1 MNLLVTGGCGFIG
14 SNFIEMALEAKR
26 TWIKKI
32 VNLDS
37 LTYAGSLENTSDFE
51 LDEKYFFEN
60 VDLCDYDTL
69 LDIFDKHSITHVIH
83 FAAESH
89 VDNAISDPDAFINSN
104 ITGTF
109 NLLKAARKF
118 NVKRFHHV
126 STDEV
131 YGDLGDDGKFSED
144 TPYDPHNPYS
154 ASKAASDFLVKS
166 YFHTYGLPVTISNC
180 SNNYGPRQHLEKF
193 IPTVINSILSNKK
206 IPLYGKGINVRD
218 WIYVSDHCE
227 GVWQVATEGEL
238 GETYCIGASC
248 ERKNIDIIEEICKI
262 LDVKPSENIEYVKDR
277 AGHDYR
283 YAIDNTKI
291 KEKLNWSPQTSFEE
305 GMKKTVEW
313 YSERH

>member
-26 TWIKKI
+26 PWIKKI

-37 LTYAGSLENTSDFE
+37 LTYAGSLENTLDFE

-69 LDIFDKHSITHVIH
+69 LDIFDKHNITHVIH

-89 VDNAISDPDAFINSN
+89 VDNAISDPDAFIDSN

-166 YFHTYGLPVTISNC
+166 YFHTYDLPVTISNC

-218 WIYVSDHCE
+218 WIYVLDHCE

-262 LDVKPSENIEYVKDR
+262 LNVKPSENIEYVKDR

-313 YSERH
+313 YSEKH

>member
-14 SNFIEMALEAKR
+14 SNFIEMALETKR
-26 TWIKKI
+26 PWIKKI

-37 LTYAGSLENTSDFE
+37 LTYAGSLENTLDFE

-69 LDIFDKHSITHVIH
+69 LDIFDKHNITHVIH

-89 VDNAISDPDAFINSN
+89 VDNAISDPDAFIDSN

-166 YFHTYGLPVTISNC
+166 YFHTYDLPVTISNC

-218 WIYVSDHCE
+218 WIYVLDHCE

-262 LDVKPSENIEYVKDR
+262 LNVKPSENIEYVKDR

-313 YSERH
+313 YSERY